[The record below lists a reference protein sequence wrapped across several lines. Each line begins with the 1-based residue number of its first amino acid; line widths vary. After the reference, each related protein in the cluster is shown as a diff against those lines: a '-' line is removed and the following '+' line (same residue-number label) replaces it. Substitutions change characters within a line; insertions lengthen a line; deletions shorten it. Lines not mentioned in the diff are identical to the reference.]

1 MTTQTPDI
9 SDLIAEM
16 DETYAAV
23 DRELREYSRLC
34 QEGSTQCLSC
44 SAKVRYQKLGQPTKI
59 AWPAQADLLARVES
73 TSFSAVAR
81 ELGVSDN
88 AVRKR
93 LRSSMA
99 EQRSLKS

>member
-1 MTTQTPDI
+1 MARTLPRHLLDTTTA
-9 SDLIAEM
+9 DLRAIADFENRKYPQ
-16 DETYAAV
+16 YAGHWDGPEWILV
-23 DRELREYSRLC
+23 EITTD
-34 QEGSTQCLSC
+34 
-44 SAKVRYQKLGQPTKI
+44 VRTKLGR
-59 AWPAQADLLARVES
+59 AFFAGELARVES